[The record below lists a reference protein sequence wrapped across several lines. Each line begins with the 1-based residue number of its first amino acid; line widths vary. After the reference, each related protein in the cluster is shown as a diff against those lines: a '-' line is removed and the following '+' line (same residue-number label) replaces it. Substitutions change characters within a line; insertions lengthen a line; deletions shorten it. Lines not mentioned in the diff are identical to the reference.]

1 MAKFPKGQRS
11 RSQIKERWTRVL
23 KVRLLEAEM
32 DPEETWTY
40 RRQLLDHIIR
50 LVVTDRREIRWKEVA
65 LEFLSKTSAALN
77 RDFWGLIRRSLS
89 SDTDFQD
96 GLELAYQKL
105 DRQQTKNIQ
114 RCKIIKKEESGLI
127 DWYRTLKFLS

>member
-1 MAKFPKGQRS
+1 MTKLLSSQFFSVRVAKFPKGQRS

-89 SDTDFQD
+89 SDTDFED
-96 GLELAYQKL
+96 SLKLSYQ
-105 DRQQTKNIQ
+105 N
-114 RCKIIKKEESGLI
+114 SGEAG
-127 DWYRTLKFLS
+127 

>member
-1 MAKFPKGQRS
+1 MMTKLLSSQFFSVRVAKFPKGQRS

-40 RRQLLDHIIR
+40 RRQLLEHIIR
-50 LVVTDRREIRWKEVA
+50 LDVTDRREIRWKEVA

-89 SDTDFQD
+89 SDTDFED
-96 GLELAYQKL
+96 SLKLSYQ
-105 DRQQTKNIQ
+105 N
-114 RCKIIKKEESGLI
+114 SGEAG
-127 DWYRTLKFLS
+127 

>member
-1 MAKFPKGQRS
+1 M
-11 RSQIKERWTRVL
+11 L

-40 RRQLLDHIIR
+40 RRQLLEHIIR
-50 LVVTDRREIRWKEVA
+50 LGVTDRRKIRWKEVA
-65 LEFLSKTSAALN
+65 LEFPSKTSAALN
-77 RDFWGLIRRSLS
+77 QDFWGLIRRCLS
-89 SDTDFQD
+89 PDTDFQD
-96 GLELAYQKL
+96 ALELAYRKL

-114 RCKIIKKEESGLI
+114 GCKILKKEEDKSELL